1 MGRVIWMV
9 QNPIFFF
16 CVVFF
21 PFIIGFLVTIPIPPR
36 VSSVVISTLTLS
48 YITAMLYLLM
58 RRKPVIRVLFTEDGL
73 VVHRGAGGFAVP
85 RYVVVATF
93 TEDGLVIGRG
103 GRRGGVF
110 IPKSVVV
117 TGNVV
122 CIRRANEICIVGCI
136 RMGPKPILDVT
147 YESLIYAIP
156 LSQRQYDRLVN
167 ALATHWGW
175 IPPECPEQ
183 LIQAR

>member
-1 MGRVIWMV
+1 MGRVIARV
-9 QNPIFFF
+9 FGLRNPEETLF
-16 CVVFF
+16 V
-21 PFIIGFLVTIPIPPR
+21 IISVIGASLVIT
-36 VSSVVISTLTLS
+36 TLTRTIL
-48 YITAMLYLLM
+48 
-58 RRKPVIRVLFTEDGL
+58 
-73 VVHRGAGGFAVP
+73 GAYFLIALP
-85 RYVVVATF
+85 TMILDEVVVATF

-175 IPPECPEQ
+175 IPPECPSN
-183 LIQAR
+183 

>member
-1 MGRVIWMV
+1 MGRVIARV
-9 QNPIFFF
+9 FGLRNPEETLF
-16 CVVFF
+16 V
-21 PFIIGFLVTIPIPPR
+21 IISVIGASLVIT
-36 VSSVVISTLTLS
+36 TLTRTIL
-48 YITAMLYLLM
+48 
-58 RRKPVIRVLFTEDGL
+58 
-73 VVHRGAGGFAVP
+73 GAYFLIALP
-85 RYVVVATF
+85 TMILDEVVVVTF
-93 TEDGLVIGRG
+93 TVDGLVIGRG

-175 IPPECPEQ
+175 IPPECPSN
-183 LIQAR
+183 

>member
-1 MGRVIWMV
+1 MGRVIARV
-9 QNPIFFF
+9 FGLRNPEETLF
-16 CVVFF
+16 V
-21 PFIIGFLVTIPIPPR
+21 IISVIGASLVIT
-36 VSSVVISTLTLS
+36 TLTRTIL
-48 YITAMLYLLM
+48 
-58 RRKPVIRVLFTEDGL
+58 
-73 VVHRGAGGFAVP
+73 GAYFLIALP
-85 RYVVVATF
+85 TMILDEVVVVTF
-93 TEDGLVIGRG
+93 TVDGLVIGRG

-175 IPPECPEQ
+175 IPPECP
-183 LIQAR
+183 RT

>member
-1 MGRVIWMV
+1 MGRVIARV
-9 QNPIFFF
+9 FYLRNPENVLF
-16 CVVFF
+16 VVGYV
-21 PFIIGFLVTIPIPPR
+21 ICASLV
-36 VSSVVISTLTLS
+36 
-48 YITAMLYLLM
+48 ITALSGAIVGVFLLM
-58 RRKPVIRVLFTEDGL
+58 LMTMPILPTMILDE
-73 VVHRGAGGFAVP
+73 
-85 RYVVVATF
+85 VVVVTF
-93 TEDGLVIGRG
+93 TDDGLVIGRG
-103 GRRGGVF
+103 WRRGGVF

-175 IPPECPEQ
+175 IPPECPST
-183 LIQAR
+183 

>member
-1 MGRVIWMV
+1 MIARVFGLR
-9 QNPIFFF
+9 NPEEALF
-16 CVVFF
+16 V
-21 PFIIGFLVTIPIPPR
+21 IISVIGASLV
-36 VSSVVISTLTLS
+36 
-48 YITAMLYLLM
+48 ITALTRTIL
-58 RRKPVIRVLFTEDGL
+58 
-73 VVHRGAGGFAVP
+73 GAYFLIALP
-85 RYVVVATF
+85 TMILDEVVVVTF
-93 TEDGLVIGRG
+93 TDDGLVIGRG

-156 LSQRQYDRLVN
+156 LSQRQYDRLIN

>member
-1 MGRVIWMV
+1 MGRVIARV
-9 QNPIFFF
+9 FGLRNPEETLF
-16 CVVFF
+16 V
-21 PFIIGFLVTIPIPPR
+21 IISVIGASLVIT
-36 VSSVVISTLTLS
+36 TLTRTIL
-48 YITAMLYLLM
+48 
-58 RRKPVIRVLFTEDGL
+58 
-73 VVHRGAGGFAVP
+73 GAYFLIALP
-85 RYVVVATF
+85 TMILDQVVVVTF
-93 TEDGLVIGRG
+93 TVDGLVIGRG

>member
-1 MGRVIWMV
+1 MGRVIARV
-9 QNPIFFF
+9 FGLRNPEETLF
-16 CVVFF
+16 V
-21 PFIIGFLVTIPIPPR
+21 II
-36 VSSVVISTLTLS
+36 SVISASLV
-48 YITAMLYLLM
+48 ITALSRAIVGVFLLM
-58 RRKPVIRVLFTEDGL
+58 TMTMPILPTMILDE
-73 VVHRGAGGFAVP
+73 
-85 RYVVVATF
+85 VVVVTF
-93 TEDGLVIGRG
+93 TVDGLVIG
-103 GRRGGVF
+103 RGGVF

>member
-1 MGRVIWMV
+1 MG
-9 QNPIFFF
+9 
-16 CVVFF
+16 VF
-21 PFIIGFLVTIPIPPR
+21 
-36 VSSVVISTLTLS
+36 
-48 YITAMLYLLM
+48 LLM
-58 RRKPVIRVLFTEDGL
+58 SMTMPILPTMILDE
-73 VVHRGAGGFAVP
+73 
-85 RYVVVATF
+85 VVVATF

>member
-1 MGRVIWMV
+1 MGRVIARV
-9 QNPIFFF
+9 FYLRNPEETLF
-16 CVVFF
+16 V
-21 PFIIGFLVTIPIPPR
+21 IISVIGASLVIT
-36 VSSVVISTLTLS
+36 TLTRTIL
-48 YITAMLYLLM
+48 
-58 RRKPVIRVLFTEDGL
+58 
-73 VVHRGAGGFAVP
+73 GAYFLIALP
-85 RYVVVATF
+85 TMILDQVVVVTF
-93 TEDGLVIGRG
+93 TVDGLVIGRG

>member
-1 MGRVIWMV
+1 MIARVFGLR
-9 QNPIFFF
+9 NPEETLF
-16 CVVFF
+16 V
-21 PFIIGFLVTIPIPPR
+21 IISVIGASLVIT
-36 VSSVVISTLTLS
+36 TLTRTIL
-48 YITAMLYLLM
+48 
-58 RRKPVIRVLFTEDGL
+58 
-73 VVHRGAGGFAVP
+73 GAYFLIALP
-85 RYVVVATF
+85 TMILDQVVVVTF
-93 TEDGLVIGRG
+93 TVDGLVIGRG